1 MKLTQCFEEAG
12 AWVVRKR
19 KPVLVFSALLLLVS
33 AALITRLG
41 VETDIAAL
49 LPAHNPVAQ
58 RFTQITDD
66 FETTSVLIAVIGG
79 PDREHLVAAARAWE
93 QALRTDEETG
103 PLIRSIQSETD
114 TEFLESWGLLLQE
127 DEDLTDN
134 ERLFRSTRLLPL
146 IRNTN
151 DLLEEKLAEG
161 MDEDIESSG
170 GDRETVHVMTRFT
183 LFSRYLA
190 RALQENPENHID
202 DLVDSWRFG
211 ETFMVD
217 AEEKTLLL
225 LVRPNFTLGDRD
237 KLYRLSEGARRIAR
251 ETTANLEGS
260 GYSGITFAF
269 TGDVENEADEER
281 AISSDIFYPSILAFI
296 LIAGLFLVSMRR
308 KRSIVFALLALAAG
322 ILVDLAFA
330 AVTVQKLNMITSS
343 FGALLVGLGIDFGI
357 HLVSRFDEEHSS
369 GKNPEQAIRSVFG
382 HVASPILIG
391 GLTTSIAFFSLMLSR
406 TSAFRQFGLV
416 SGMGILTTLCS
427 SFILLPALLSTFP
440 GKQADSPKLPLLSYS
455 GLNRLVAKT
464 QRIPALTVGIF
475 LAVAVFAAFFVSGNS
490 FEYDMRQIG
499 PQNTAAKKAEELV
512 GARFGVSTWQH
523 MASAKTLEEVR
534 TLADT
539 IADAPLVKRVES
551 IADYVPP
558 AEEQTLRLAVIERI
572 KSQTGRSML
581 PGGTSSTL
589 HSYWNEERATE
600 LSDEFQR
607 LEWNMIELG
616 DLCAALL
623 GEDSLPVRKRNAM
636 IRETFGNET
645 GREGEEV
652 FLRVR
657 QHLDAII
664 HNKDYGKLE
673 TLDAAF
679 SIQLD
684 EAITRMSG
692 IERPI
697 TLHDVPADI
706 RNDFVTPDETHFL
719 AVIFADPAL
728 ASGDSFVRFADGLR
742 ETTDKAT
749 GTLVLGV
756 ELSREILA
764 EACRVALIVLIIVIL
779 FVALSLRS
787 IFMTLVCMIPLLSG
801 MVWMFAVYPLFGKFN
816 IVNVLSLPLIIGT
829 GIDYCVHI
837 GTSFNPAEPES
848 DSFRK
853 TLKAVTMSAL
863 TTAMGFGSLALAGQF
878 QGIADLG
885 TTLFI
890 GIGCSYLAAVFM
902 IPAMVLLGKKFVRK
916 ESL

>member
-1 MKLTQCFEEAG
+1 MKLTQYFEEAG

-19 KPVLVFSALLLLVS
+19 ISILVFSALLLLFS

-41 VETDIAAL
+41 VETDIAAM
-49 LPAHNPVAQ
+49 LPAHNPVAE
-58 RFTQITDD
+58 RFTSITDD
-66 FETTSVLIAVIGG
+66 FETTSVLITVVEG
-79 PDREHLVAAARAWE
+79 PDREHLVTAARAWE
-93 QALRTDEETG
+93 QALRTDAETG

-114 TEFLESWGLLLQE
+114 TAFLENWGLLLQDE
-127 DEDLTDN
+127 EDLSDN

-146 IRNTN
+146 IRAAN
-151 DLLEEKLAEG
+151 DLLEKKLAEG
-161 MDEDIESSG
+161 MDDDIESSG
-170 GDRETVHVMTRFT
+170 GEQETVQVMSRFA
-183 LFSRYLA
+183 LFSRNFVQ
-190 RALQENPENHID
+190 ALQDAPEDHSST
-202 DLVDSWRFG
+202 LVDSWRFG

-217 AEEKTLLL
+217 AEEKTLIL

-251 ETTANLEGS
+251 ETTVNLEGS
-260 GYSGITFAF
+260 GYSGITFGF

-281 AISSDIFYPSILAFI
+281 AISSDIFYPSILAFF

-308 KRSIVFALLALAAG
+308 KRSIIFALLALSAG
-322 ILVDLAFA
+322 ILVDLVFA

-369 GKNPEQAIRSVFG
+369 GKNPEQAIRSVFA

-391 GLTTSIAFFSLMLSR
+391 GLTTSIAFFSLMFSE

-427 SFILLPALLSTFP
+427 SFILLPALISTFP
-440 GKQADSPKLPLLSYS
+440 GKQAESPKLPLLSYS
-455 GLNRLVAKT
+455 GLNRIVAKT
-464 QRIPALTVGIF
+464 QRFPALTVGIL
-475 LAVAVFAAFFVSGNS
+475 LAAAGFAAFFVSGNS
-490 FEYDMRQIG
+490 FEFDMRKIG
-499 PQNTAAKKAEELV
+499 PQDTAAKKTEELV
-512 GARFGVSTWQH
+512 GDRFGVSTWQH
-523 MASAKTLEEVR
+523 MASAQTLEEVR
-534 TLADT
+534 ALADKL
-539 IADAPLVKRVES
+539 ADAPLVKRVES

-572 KSQTGRSML
+572 KRQAGRSML
-581 PGGTSSTL
+581 PGGTSTAPDL
-589 HSYWNEERATE
+589 YWNEERTTE

-652 FLRVR
+652 FLQVR
-657 QHLDAII
+657 QSLDTII
-664 HNKDYGKLE
+664 RNKDYEKLE

-679 SIQLD
+679 SVQLD
-684 EAITRMSG
+684 EAVTRMAG

-697 TLHDVPADI
+697 TLLDIPADI
-706 RNDFVTPDETHFL
+706 RNDLVTPDETHFL

-728 ASGDSFVRFADGLR
+728 ASGDSFIRFADGLR

-749 GTLVLGV
+749 GTLILGV
-756 ELSREILA
+756 ELSREILG
-764 EACRVALIVLIIVIL
+764 EACRVALIVLIIVVL
-779 FVALSLRS
+779 FVALSFRS
-787 IFMTLVCMIPLLSG
+787 VVMTLVCMVPLLSG
-801 MVWMFAVYPLFGKFN
+801 MIWMFAFYPLFGKFN
-816 IVNVLSLPLIIGT
+816 IVNILSLPLIIGT

-837 GTSFNPAEPES
+837 GTSFSAADPGS

-863 TTAMGFGSLALAGQF
+863 TTAIGFGSLALVGKF

-890 GIGCSYLAAVFM
+890 GIVCSYAAAVFM
-902 IPAMVLLGKKFVRK
+902 IPAALLFGKKFLRK